1 MNSKRIRTWKVSIMM
16 TVSLI
21 VRADS
26 FLAFN
31 TRMVPS
37 SLSDHMDNTNPF
49 IIITNGIPSKEMITS
64 SAWKPLKAQ
73 TNEKCSVDLHEPQ
86 VNITSE
92 YQIRPA
98 QQKDLLQASKLLT
111 DAFFHN
117 NNIVMFLIEWLK
129 TYFSLQDGLME
140 CKSDESIMLVA
151 CTTTHN
157 KSMKEEVWA
166 LCEVDFR
173 WNGKRI
179 SNNNNIQPSHPS
191 SIVPVPYLCN
201 LVVKPKERNKG
212 IGKAML
218 YACEQQAREWQ
229 ASNLYLKVRSTNTAA
244 IDMYTR
250 WGYQIIDIQKDS
262 KDLWGNTIVLMT
274 KVLL

>member
-1 MNSKRIRTWKVSIMM
+1 
-16 TVSLI
+16 
-21 VRADS
+21 
-26 FLAFN
+26 
-31 TRMVPS
+31 MVPS
-37 SLSDHMDNTNPF
+37 SSLSDRMVDNNTNPF
-49 IIITNGIPSKEMITS
+49 IRIANGIPSKQMITS
-64 SAWKPLKAQ
+64 LAWNPLKAQ
-73 TNEKCSVDLHEPQ
+73 TNEKYSVDHHEPQ
-86 VNITSE
+86 VHITSE
-92 YQIRPA
+92 YQIRLA
-98 QQKDLLQASKLLT
+98 QEKDLLQASKLLT

-117 NNIVMFLIEWLK
+117 TNIVIFLMEWLK
-129 TYFSLQDGLME
+129 TYFSLQDGFME
-140 CKSDESIMLVA
+140 CRSDEYIMLVA
-151 CTTTHN
+151 CTTSN
-157 KSMKEEVWA
+157 SKSMQEEVLA

-179 SNNNNIQPSHPS
+179 AKNNHNIPSSDPS

-218 YACEQQAREWQ
+218 YAREQQAREWQ

-250 WGYQIIDIQKDS
+250 WGYQIIDIQKDT

-274 KVLL
+274 KVLM